1 MGFMDAVK
9 RGFTHASNLGG
20 RAPRAEFWYFHLF
33 GLIVGIVIALLIGIV
48 SALLTVG
55 AALSGG
61 AAMGAGVNIIY
72 NIIYLAFYV
81 VFGLLNLSVSIRR
94 LHDIG
99 KSGWWVLL
107 SLIPLVG
114 ILILIWW
121 WAQPGSAEANKY
133 GDNPLEA

>member
-1 MGFMDAVK
+1 MDAVK

-33 GLIVGIVIALLIGIV
+33 GLIVGIVIALLTG
-48 SALLTVG
+48 G

-61 AAMGAGVNIIY
+61 AEMGAGVG
-72 NIIYLAFYV
+72 IIYLAYYV

-133 GDNPLEA
+133 GNNPLEA

>member
-33 GLIVGIVIALLIGIV
+33 GLIVGIVIALLTG
-48 SALLTVG
+48 G

-61 AAMGAGVNIIY
+61 AEMGAGVG
-72 NIIYLAFYV
+72 IIYLAYYV

-133 GDNPLEA
+133 GNNPLEA

>member
-1 MGFMDAVK
+1 MDAVK

-33 GLIVGIVIALLIGIV
+33 GLIVGIVIALLTG
-48 SALLTVG
+48 G

-61 AAMGAGVNIIY
+61 AEMGAGVG
-72 NIIYLAFYV
+72 IIYLAYYV

-121 WAQPGSAEANKY
+121 WAQPGFAEANKY
-133 GDNPLEA
+133 GNNPLEA

>member
-33 GLIVGIVIALLIGIV
+33 GLIVGIVIALLTG
-48 SALLTVG
+48 G

-61 AAMGAGVNIIY
+61 AEMGAGVG
-72 NIIYLAFYV
+72 IIYLAFYV